1 MTPPPPLTTAPP
13 VVVWSVPRAYGGGGA
28 RLSTSTSTRSS
39 SAAAVAVAVID
50 PEVPAFAEP
59 TSPPP
64 PGVTANAWSRTLH
77 GLDRRIH
84 AAWGAWAAAPS
95 APARRYAGGG
105 LGDAGDL
112 ESSARSVAAGGVGGG
127 SMRARRGAGPWHR
140 RCWVAGAS
148 MLRALGGALWTWCG
162 CGRVDGPAEE
172 MMQEVARFLADE
184 NAAVYE
190 PRGLRI
196 LLDAFEFISFVPTT
210 PTPLSITPSPALPG
224 STPAALPSSGAP

>member
-1 MTPPPPLTTAPP
+1 MAAPPPLTPAPP
-13 VVVWSVPRAYGGGGA
+13 VVVWSVPRSYGAGGSGGGT
-28 RLSTSTSTRSS
+28 RLSTSASTRSS
-39 SAAAVAVAVID
+39 GAAAAIAVAVID

-64 PGVTANAWSRTLH
+64 PGVTANTWSRTLH

-84 AAWGAWAAAPS
+84 AAWRAWAAPPS
-95 APARRYAGGG
+95 APGRRSAGGD
-105 LGDAGDL
+105 LGDVGDL
-112 ESSARSVAAGGVGGG
+112 ESSAHSVASGGVGGG
-127 SMRARRGAGPWHR
+127 SLRARRGAGPWHR

-196 LLDAFEFISFVPTT
+196 LHPGPSAVPRRRR
-210 PTPLSITPSPALPG
+210 G
-224 STPAALPSSGAP
+224 RGAAPP